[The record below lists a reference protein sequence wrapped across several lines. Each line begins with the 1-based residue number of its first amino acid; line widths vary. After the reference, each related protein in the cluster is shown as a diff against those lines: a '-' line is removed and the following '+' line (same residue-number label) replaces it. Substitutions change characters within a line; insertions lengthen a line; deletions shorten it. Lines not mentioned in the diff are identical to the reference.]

1 MGTAQNTIG
10 QHHGTLWESSHRFCA
25 TGRGHAPYPTD
36 SVDAWMP
43 CQWQVFFFACEVLHE
58 IYGVIVLALL
68 GGVPTTRSPDNF
80 RQDQK
85 IDRIKLYSGIW
96 INSNLINQHH
106 MFFSVCW
113 NHLVRHLAPFGY
125 IIDPLSQKR
134 KSSIICS
141 KIVLRWYKTYHLI
154 NSWFMNKMF

>member
-1 MGTAQNTIG
+1 MGPFGRVLIDFVPQGA
-10 QHHGTLWESSHRFCA
+10 GTHRTQLIVWTPECLA
-25 TGRGHAPYPTD
+25 NGRF
-36 SVDAWMP
+36 
-43 CQWQVFFFACEVLHE
+43 FFFACEVLHE

-106 MFFSVCW
+106 MFFSVC
-113 NHLVRHLAPFGY
+113 
-125 IIDPLSQKR
+125 
-134 KSSIICS
+134 
-141 KIVLRWYKTYHLI
+141 
-154 NSWFMNKMF
+154 

>member
-1 MGTAQNTIG
+1 M
-10 QHHGTLWESSHRFCA
+10 A
-25 TGRGHAPYPTD
+25 TWFLSQTSPWVPATNHNLCTWRGHAPYPTD

-43 CQWQVFFFACEVLHE
+43 CQWQVCFFACEVLHE

-80 RQDQK
+80 RQDQT

-96 INSNLINQHH
+96 INSNLINQHQ

-134 KSSIICS
+134 KSTIICS
-141 KIVLRWYKTYHLI
+141 KIVLRWYKTYI
-154 NSWFMNKMF
+154 T